1 MFLVEYKKV
10 KPMSL
15 DNMTVEQLKVLLERN
30 IEVANSLTGML
41 ALVPKRSKKYQSLK
55 DQIDV
60 QLKKNCHIHD
70 LLSEEL
76 DIERDKKREARLLLS
91 DKSYNFWSL

>member
-1 MFLVEYKKV
+1 
-10 KPMSL
+10 MSL
-15 DNMTVEQLKVLLERN
+15 DNMTVEQLKALLKRN
-30 IEVANSLTGML
+30 LEVANSLSGML
-41 ALVPKRSKKYQSLK
+41 SIVPKRSKKYQLLK

-76 DIERDKKREARLLLS
+76 DIERDKKREARALLS
-91 DKSYNFWSL
+91 DRSYNFWSL